1 MIVVL
6 AVAAFLIAHGLVHA
20 LFLAPPPAAKDGPTW
35 PFELDRSWLLGPLGV
50 APGTSRILG
59 LVLVV
64 LTIATC
70 CLAGIVTL
78 GIVTELWAAS
88 VALAASVSLVLL
100 GLFYQPW
107 LTIGVGIDLALLWAV
122 LVMGWTPGDTLL

>member
-1 MIVVL
+1 MIIVL
-6 AVAAFLIAHGLVHA
+6 AVAALLVAHGLVHA
-20 LFLAPPPAAKDGPTW
+20 LFLAPPPTTDDGPDW
-35 PFELDRSWLLGPLGV
+35 PFALDRSWLLAPLGV

-100 GLFYQPW
+100 GLFYRPW
-107 LTIGVGIDLALLWAV
+107 LTIGVGIDLVLLWAV
-122 LVMGWTPGDTLL
+122 LVIGWTPGDTLL